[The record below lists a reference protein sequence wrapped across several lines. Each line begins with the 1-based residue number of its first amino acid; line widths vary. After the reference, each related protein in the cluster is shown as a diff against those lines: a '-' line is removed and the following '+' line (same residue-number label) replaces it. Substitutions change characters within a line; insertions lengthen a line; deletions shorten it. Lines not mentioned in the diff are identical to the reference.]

1 MDGMKSDKD
10 QLENKIG
17 ELNNYT
23 EQKVR
28 EVE

>member
-1 MDGMKSDKD
+1 MDGMKSDND

-17 ELNNYT
+17 ELKNYT
-23 EQKVR
+23 DQKVR